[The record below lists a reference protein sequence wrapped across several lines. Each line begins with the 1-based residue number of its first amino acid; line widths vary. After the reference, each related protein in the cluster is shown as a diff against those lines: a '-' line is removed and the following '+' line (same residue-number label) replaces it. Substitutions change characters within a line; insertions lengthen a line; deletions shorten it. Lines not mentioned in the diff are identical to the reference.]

1 MSWTLSGSSSLRA
14 EVNGYTDQLWQI
26 ADGLPSSQVRAIIQS
41 ADGYLWLGTLE
52 GLARFDGLTFATIEP
67 RTFNEMRGQSH
78 VGLVQSRD
86 GSIWFSNG
94 HGLSRR
100 KGNQVMAYGLTNG
113 LPSEN
118 VTVVFSD
125 SRGELIVGTDK
136 GLCKL
141 SGNYFVP
148 FAASDPTTNSAVR
161 AILEDHAGNLWFG
174 TAKGLFKFSDATFNS
189 FTKEQGALVENSIL
203 SIAEGTNGCIWVGT
217 TAGLTRIDGQSSS
230 HLTRKEGLLG
240 DAVRALRRDRAG
252 SLWVGTGAGLQRLP
266 GETLPFVAYT
276 NSATMQFDNSREI
289 VYTIFEDD
297 EENIWVGTNRGLV
310 RLKRERFKIYSTRE
324 GLPHRIVNSVF
335 EDSRGRI
342 WLGTGNGVARIEHGK
357 VFVPSGITNAT
368 STNRFPRVAVL
379 SFLEDEEGDIWFGTR
394 VGLHRF
400 KEAENSLL
408 HYTAERSKL
417 ADNTARCLLQFNSK
431 TYFFG
436 NNTGL
441 TRYRF
446 QLFTNFAKVIGLP
459 FTGVKA
465 LVMGKEGRFWV
476 GSEEG
481 LTVVKGYS
489 FKRFTMKDGL
499 SSEWVNALYTDKDE
513 TLWIGTENGG
523 LDRLRNGRVVA
534 ITPAA
539 AGILSE
545 RIYSIIEDDNGNLW
559 MGSRHGI
566 FRASRKELNDFA
578 DGKIGSVHCV
588 SYSQTD
594 GLRTVQCSGVSQPAA
609 WKGRDGRLW
618 FATQDG
624 VAVIDSR
631 NLPINL
637 APPKIVM
644 QNLVVDGQP
653 VRTENQVRLP
663 PGKGNL
669 QFEYTAICLQAPEKV
684 RFKYMLEGVDSDW
697 MDAGTRRVA
706 SYGHLRPGNYRF
718 LLRACNNDDVWTETP
733 ASFAFSLAPHFY
745 QRNTFYAAC
754 VGLVVLAI
762 FAFHTVRVRA
772 MGRRQK
778 ELAEL
783 VAHRTEHLENALK
796 SMEAFT
802 YSMAH
807 DLRAPLRAV
816 HGLTHVLFEEYR
828 RHFDATAVEYAKR
841 IEGAVGKM
849 DDLIRDLLVYGR
861 LAHSKVRV
869 GPVDLETGIERVLA
883 ECQPQIA
890 AQSAVLEVDRPL
902 PKVLGNGVLL
912 EQVLI
917 NIVSNG
923 LKFVPP
929 GTTPHVRIW
938 AEHQQNKIRICVR
951 DNGIGI
957 QQQYHERIFRLFER
971 LHAETVYPGTG
982 VGLAIVRKGIE
993 RMGGK
998 VGVQSEAG
1006 KGSCFWLELPATGR
1020 VSRSRK
1026 SSENSRV
1033 E

>member
-1 MSWTLSGSSSLRA
+1 M
-14 EVNGYTDQLWQI
+14 
-26 ADGLPSSQVRAIIQS
+26 RAIIQS
-41 ADGYLWLGTLE
+41 TNGYLWLGTLE
-52 GLARFDGLTFATIEP
+52 GLARFDGLTFTTIEP

-100 KGNQVMAYGLTNG
+100 KGNKVTTYGLTNG

-118 VTVVFSD
+118 VNVVFSD

-141 SGNYFVP
+141 SDTNFVP
-148 FAASDPTTNSAVR
+148 FAASDPTVNSAVR
-161 AILEDHAGNLWFG
+161 AILEDHVGNLWFG
-174 TAKGLFKFSDATFNS
+174 TAKGLFKFSDGVFVS
-189 FTKEQGALVENSIL
+189 FAKEQGSLAENSIL
-203 SIAEGTNGCIWVGT
+203 SLAEGTNGCIWVGT
-217 TAGLTRIDGQSSS
+217 SSGLTRIDAQSRFYF
-230 HLTRKEGLLG
+230 TRKEGLVG
-240 DAVRALRRDRAG
+240 DAVRALCRDRAG
-252 SLWVGTGAGLQRLP
+252 SLWVGTDAGLQRLP
-266 GETLPFVAYT
+266 GEKLPFVAYT
-276 NSATMQFDNSREI
+276 NSTTIQADNSREI

-297 EENIWVGTNRGLV
+297 EQNIWVGMNRGLA
-310 RLKRERFKIYSTRE
+310 RLKRERFKIYSTKE
-324 GLPHRIVNSVF
+324 GLPHRTVNSVY

-342 WLGTGNGVARIEHGK
+342 WLGTGNGVARIEQGK
-357 VFVPSGITNAT
+357 VFVPWGITNAT

-379 SFLEDEEGDIWFGTR
+379 SFLEDDAGDIWFGTR
-394 VGLHRF
+394 VGLYRF

-408 HYTAERSKL
+408 HYTAEKSKL

-431 TYFFG
+431 TYFIG

-446 QLFTNFAKVIGLP
+446 QLFTNFGEVISLP
-459 FTGVKA
+459 FSGVKA
-465 LVMGKEGRFWV
+465 LVMGKEGRFWA

-523 LDRLRNGRVVA
+523 LDRLKNGRVVA

-539 AGILSE
+539 AGIFSE
-545 RIYSIIEDDNGNLW
+545 RIYSIVEDDEENLW

-566 FRASRKELNDFA
+566 FRASRRELNDFA
-578 DGKIGSVHCV
+578 DGKISSVHCV
-588 SYSQTD
+588 SYGQTD
-594 GLRTVQCSGVSQPAA
+594 GLRSVQCSGVSQPASC
-609 WKGRDGRLW
+609 KGRDGRLW

-631 NLPINL
+631 NLPINT

-644 QNLVVDGQP
+644 QNLVVDGQLVQHVQP
-653 VRTENQVRLP
+653 QDQMRLS

-684 RFKYMLEGVDSDW
+684 RFKYMLEGIDSDW
-697 MDAGTRRVA
+697 LDAGTRRVA
-706 SYGHLRPGNYRF
+706 SYGNLPPGDYRF
-718 LLRACNNDDVWTETP
+718 LLRACNNDEVWTTTP
-733 ASFAFSLAPHFY
+733 TSFAFALAPHFY
-745 QRNTFYAAC
+745 QRKIFYAAC
-754 VGLVVLAI
+754 IGLVAFAI
-762 FAFHTVRVRA
+762 FVFHNLGVRA
-772 MGRRQK
+772 MARRQK

-816 HGLTHVLFEEYR
+816 NSLTHVLIEEYR
-828 RHFDATAVEYAKR
+828 QHFDAIAVGYAKR
-841 IEGAVGKM
+841 IEGAVTKM
-849 DDLIRDLLVYGR
+849 DDLIRDLLTYGR

-869 GPVDLETGIERVLA
+869 GTVDLEAGIERVLA

-890 AQSAVLEVDRPL
+890 ARNAVLEVDRPL
-902 PKVLGNGVLL
+902 PEVVGNGVLL
-912 EQVLI
+912 EQMLI

-923 LKFVPP
+923 LKFVAP
-929 GTTPHVRIW
+929 GTTPRVRIW
-938 AEHQQNKIRICVR
+938 AEHQQNRIRICVR

-957 QQQYHERIFRLFER
+957 EQAYHERIFRLFER
-971 LHAETVYPGTG
+971 LHADTAYPGTG
-982 VGLAIVRKGIE
+982 VGLAIVRKGVE
-993 RMGGK
+993 RMGGT

-1006 KGSCFWLELPATGR
+1006 KGSCFWLELPATRRISGGQ
-1020 VSRSRK
+1020 K
-1026 SSENSRV
+1026 SLKKFRV